1 MMKHMLERFRSLPKY
16 IIWAIAAT
24 LLLIVVVYYPVGM
37 LVVNN
42 IDDTDQFQ
50 SGAHELE
57 GGSHSV
63 AMAIALVDRETNQ
76 HQWVPS
82 SPFFYPSA
90 LLVRMPAF
98 QRGIM
103 TGIAR
108 FTIEMSD
115 QIGRTRGSSQADP
128 DLQKAAG
135 LLNYSPYV
143 WLFDFS
149 TSWLPTTSS
158 QTQYRAGLAA
168 LKNYNKRLSTGNA
181 VFERR
186 ADNLIETI
194 NRMAND
200 LGAASAATAERI
212 ENGSGFN
219 FNTDAD
225 LYYHTKGRMYATY
238 LLMRELQRD
247 FADIVKEK
255 QLEAVWAQ
263 TMESLKA
270 GMRLNNFFVLNA
282 APDSAMLPNH
292 LAAQGF
298 FLMRARTQMYE
309 ITNILLK

>member
-1 MMKHMLERFRSLPKY
+1 
-16 IIWAIAAT
+16 
-24 LLLIVVVYYPVGM
+24 
-37 LVVNN
+37 
-42 IDDTDQFQ
+42 
-50 SGAHELE
+50 
-57 GGSHSV
+57 
-63 AMAIALVDRETNQ
+63 
-76 HQWVPS
+76 
-82 SPFFYPSA
+82 
-90 LLVRMPAF
+90 MPAF